1 MGLPASATRLLQY
14 TNRKHDITN
23 TLMHCSNQKSIL
35 ARDMQRVSRNYQ
47 NALNSKIY
55 KWSNNGGASYS
66 ALSYNNLM
74 RPSSMNQNK
83 AYLLTDLN
91 GRVVV
96 DSKYKKYAEIIS
108 EHGAYDDSIR
118 FQLLSEATGVDI
130 ETLENI
136 HAYHE
141 KIYDAKIALDAYP
154 EKPDPGDQLLYKG
167 LQQTGIE
174 DLLKEINIS
183 GTGVANTKFDSNGN
197 NWASSYAND
206 KGSIELATNEN
217 AKSSDYTNYCM
228 TDISEIGNF
237 LYEKLS
243 EYLIED
249 SDKDLLFK
257 AIEDTVAGLS
267 TELREDKKGDKNGIL
282 EFTDDSKRH
291 IKTHEFI
298 EQILGP
304 YYDKGGSHTD
314 VSGYGNGTQDL
325 IWYDTKSDAYKQ
337 YKTDLDNWQK
347 GHEELVN
354 EYNRLN
360 SESGQL
366 LTNDIE
372 QKIDFYDELFSS
384 IAEKGWVYNDSVTDD
399 EYLNQMLQNNI
410 FTITEV
416 HRQHHCDKEKGH
428 YYTNTYVTDIA
439 GNMENIIPVTDEE
452 AILEAQ
458 VEYENEKAIIND
470 KETKIDLRME
480 NLKTEVEAINNMI
493 KGLESV
499 MKDNI
504 DRTMSITG

>member
-1 MGLPASATRLLQY
+1 MGLSASATRLLQY
-14 TNRKHDITN
+14 TDRKHDITN
-23 TLMHCSNQKSIL
+23 ALMHCSNQKSIL
-35 ARDMQRVSRNYQ
+35 SRDMQRVSKNYQ

-74 RPSSMNQNK
+74 RPSNMNQNK
-83 AYLLTDLN
+83 SYLLTDLN

-96 DSKYKKYAEIIS
+96 DSKYKKYAEMIS

-154 EKPDPGDQLLYKG
+154 EKPDPNDELSYKG
-167 LQQTGIE
+167 LKQTGIE
-174 DLLKEINIS
+174 SLLAKLPS
-183 GTGVANTKFDSNGN
+183 GVGAKGFEGVGFDDGAKTWEEAYNQSESSSNG
-197 NWASSYAND
+197 
-206 KGSIELATNEN
+206 GSITISKDNREYGIDNIG
-217 AKSSDYTNYCM
+217 DYLYQ
-228 TDISEIGNF
+228 SLEKYFIG
-237 LYEKLS
+237 
-243 EYLIED
+243 
-249 SDKDLLFK
+249 
-257 AIEDTVAGLS
+257 
-267 TELREDKKGDKNGIL
+267 EDKKAFEDAINIIVAATNKELQDDISSNTKNLGGNIEYNNGNTYL
-282 EFTDDSKRH
+282 CVHD
-291 IKTHEFI
+291 FI
-298 EQILGP
+298 ESILGAF
-304 YYDKGGSHTD
+304 YDKSDSHTD
-314 VSGYGNGTQDL
+314 ISGYGNGTQDL
-325 IWYDTKSDAYKQ
+325 IWYDTTSDAYKQ
-337 YKTDLDNWQK
+337 YEKDLDNWQK
-347 GHEELVN
+347 GYVELVN

-384 IAEKGWVYNDSVTDD
+384 IAEKGWVYNNSVTDD
-399 EYLNQMLQNNI
+399 EYLNQMLQNNM

-416 HRQHHCDKEKGH
+416 HRQHHCDQEKGH

-439 GNMENIIPVTDEE
+439 DNMTNVYPVTDEE

-458 VEYENEKAIIND
+458 VEYENEKRIIND
-470 KETKIDLRME
+470 KETKIDLRMQD
-480 NLKTEVEAINNMI
+480 LKTEVEAINNMI
-493 KGLESV
+493 KGLEAV

-504 DRTMSITG
+504 GRTMSITG

>member
-66 ALSYNNLM
+66 TLSYNNLM

-174 DLLKEINIS
+174 SLLAKLPS
-183 GTGVANTKFDSNGN
+183 GVGATGFNGFDDGAKTWEEAYNQSESTKNG
-197 NWASSYAND
+197 
-206 KGSIELATNEN
+206 GSIT
-217 AKSSDYTNYCM
+217 
-228 TDISEIGNF
+228 ISKDNREYGIDNIGNY
-237 LYEKLS
+237 LYQSLEK
-243 EYLIED
+243 YFI
-249 SDKDLLFK
+249 
-257 AIEDTVAGLS
+257 G
-267 TELREDKKGDKNGIL
+267 EDKKAFEDAINNIVAATNKELQDDISSNTKNLDGNIEYNNGNTYL
-282 EFTDDSKRH
+282 CVHD
-291 IKTHEFI
+291 FI
-298 EQILGP
+298 ESILGAF
-304 YYDKGGSHTD
+304 YDKSDSHTD
-314 VSGYGNGTQDL
+314 ISGYGNGTQDL
-325 IWYDTKSDAYKQ
+325 IWYDTTSDAYKQ
-337 YKTDLDNWQK
+337 YEKDLANWQK

-416 HRQHHCDKEKGH
+416 HRQHHCDKEEGH

>member
-1 MGLPASATRLLQY
+1 MGLSASASSLLQY

-23 TLMHCSNQKSIL
+23 SLTHCSNQKATLS
-35 ARDMQRVSRNYQ
+35 RDMQRVSRNYQ

-118 FQLLSEATGVDI
+118 FQLLSEATGVDTEI
-130 ETLENI
+130 LENI

-154 EKPDPGDQLLYKG
+154 EKPDPNDKLSYKG
-167 LQQTGIE
+167 LKQTGIE
-174 DLLKEINIS
+174 SLLAKLPSGVGAKGFEGVGFDDGAKTWKEAYNQS
-183 GTGVANTKFDSNGN
+183 ESSSNG
-197 NWASSYAND
+197 
-206 KGSIELATNEN
+206 GSIT
-217 AKSSDYTNYCM
+217 
-228 TDISEIGNF
+228 ISASNREYGIDNIGNY
-237 LYEKLS
+237 LYQSLEK
-243 EYLIED
+243 YFI
-249 SDKDLLFK
+249 
-257 AIEDTVAGLS
+257 G
-267 TELREDKKGDKNGIL
+267 EDKKRFYDAITDTVTHTNDELQGDIKSNTTNTGGNIEYHNGNTYL
-282 EFTDDSKRH
+282 CVHD
-291 IKTHEFI
+291 FI
-298 EQILGP
+298 EEILGS
-304 YYDKGGSHTD
+304 YYHKGGGHTD
-314 VSGYGNGTQDL
+314 ISGYGNGTQDL
-325 IWYDTKSDAYKQ
+325 IWYDTTSDAYKQ

-347 GHEELVN
+347 GHDELVN

-360 SESGQL
+360 SESGEL

-384 IAEKGWVYNDSVTDD
+384 IAEKGWVYNNSVTDD
-399 EYLNQMLQNNI
+399 EYLNQMLQNNM

-416 HRQHHCDKEKGH
+416 HRQHHCDQEKGH

-439 GNMENIIPVTDEE
+439 DNMTNIYPVTDEE

-458 VEYENEKAIIND
+458 IEYENEKRTIND
-470 KETKIDLRME
+470 KETKIDLRMQD
-480 NLKTEVEAINNMI
+480 LKTEVEAINNMI
-493 KGLESV
+493 KGLETV

-504 DRTMSITG
+504 DRTMNITG